1 MDIGSLE
8 LLTVGLCLKY
18 GHCTDLSK
26 QYFYYKPETKQE
38 LGEIVDRSERI
49 TEALFGRYFV
59 KVIGPMTSLAVNQEA
74 SVKTSQNTYITFKNL
89 PDKIQFGISYNF
101 K

>member
-1 MDIGSLE
+1 MVIGSLE

-26 QYFYYKPETKQE
+26 QYFYYKPEAKQE
-38 LGEIVDRSERI
+38 LGEIIDRSERI

-59 KVIGPMTSLAVNQEA
+59 RIIGPMTSMAVNQEA
-74 SVKTSQNTYITFKNL
+74 SIKTSENTYVTFKKL
-89 PDKIQFGISYNF
+89 PEETKVGISYNF